1 MLGPARQVADF
12 ARFVVRRGAQEQA
25 DAEARTEL
33 ERWPVPVPAGFELE
47 WLGVSGYRMT
57 YEGQTLL
64 VDPYVS
70 RCGLDALLQRKPV
83 VPDLRLSEQYIGSPP
98 GVVGIVVVHTH
109 FDHAVDTPALARRF
123 GCPAYGSESL
133 ARLMRLHGVGE
144 RAVVVEPARVYE
156 LGPFEV
162 SFFLS
167 CHSKLVLG
175 LAVPFGGELTCD
187 HLGGL
192 TPAAY
197 RCGQV
202 WGV

>member
-33 ERWPVPVPAGFELE
+33 ERRPLPVPAGFELE

-83 VPDLRLSEQYIGSPP
+83 VPDPRLIEQYIGSPP
-98 GVVGIVVVHTH
+98 GVVGIVVGHTH
-109 FDHAVDTPALARRF
+109 FDHAVDTPALAR
-123 GCPAYGSESL
+123 GS
-133 ARLMRLHGVGE
+133 
-144 RAVVVEPARVYE
+144 
-156 LGPFEV
+156 
-162 SFFLS
+162 
-167 CHSKLVLG
+167 
-175 LAVPFGGELTCD
+175 AVPPMARSRWPG
-187 HLGGL
+187 
-192 TPAAY
+192 
-197 RCGQV
+197 
-202 WGV
+202 

>member
-1 MLGPARQVADF
+1 
-12 ARFVVRRGAQEQA
+12 
-25 DAEARTEL
+25 
-33 ERWPVPVPAGFELE
+33 
-47 WLGVSGYRMT
+47 
-57 YEGQTLL
+57 
-64 VDPYVS
+64 
-70 RCGLDALLQRKPV
+70 
-83 VPDLRLSEQYIGSPP
+83 
-98 GVVGIVVVHTH
+98 
-109 FDHAVDTPALARRF
+109 
-123 GCPAYGSESL
+123 
-133 ARLMRLHGVGE
+133 MRLHGVGE

-202 WGV
+202 WGIRIEVAGVSFYHQGSANLIDEEVPRGGVDYFLAGVSGRGFTPDYWRRILSALEPATIVPTHYDDFFRPLEAPQGFTANVHLARVPDEIGAVSNDFQVAALPLLGSLAA